1 MKATIGWILLLA
13 GSLLWGAHTGWA
25 SVPQAKGSRIR
36 VQLQETKKRL
46 MGARARHARVLRAL
60 QRTVWALG
68 KSRDEVVRLKQ
79 RIGGLEA
86 RERLLTRQVR
96 SAHQQ
101 LGHEREALIHL
112 IQARFI
118 LGREAR
124 LRFLLGGGS
133 VSRLSRLLGE
143 WALVNHA
150 IAVRLRA
157 LDGLD
162 RTLARDRGGLRQ
174 AVVRSRRLEAH
185 RMRTVLNLE
194 ADRARRL
201 ALLAVLSAR
210 IRRGHARL
218 DALRVRYRELTAM
231 WQRLRAP
238 AHGLSAS
245 ANQLV
250 LSPFPRLRGR
260 LPWPVRGTI
269 VRGFGS
275 PEAGGRLLS
284 HGLLI
289 RAHQGARVRA
299 VAHGEVVFSGW
310 LPNFGL
316 ITVVAQGRG
325 YYTVYAD
332 NTALYN
338 RVGDWINA
346 GDPIGRLGSAP
357 THRPDLYFQ
366 IRKGAEPIDPTPWL
380 MPGGGLSH

>member
-1 MKATIGWILLLA
+1 
-13 GSLLWGAHTGWA
+13 
-25 SVPQAKGSRIR
+25 
-36 VQLQETKKRL
+36 
-46 MGARARHARVLRAL
+46 
-60 QRTVWALG
+60 
-68 KSRDEVVRLKQ
+68 
-79 RIGGLEA
+79 
-86 RERLLTRQVR
+86 
-96 SAHQQ
+96 
-101 LGHEREALIHL
+101 
-112 IQARFI
+112 
-118 LGREAR
+118 
-124 LRFLLGGGS
+124 
-133 VSRLSRLLGE
+133 
-143 WALVNHA
+143 
-150 IAVRLRA
+150 
-157 LDGLD
+157 
-162 RTLARDRGGLRQ
+162 
-174 AVVRSRRLEAH
+174 
-185 RMRTVLNLE
+185 MRTVLNLE